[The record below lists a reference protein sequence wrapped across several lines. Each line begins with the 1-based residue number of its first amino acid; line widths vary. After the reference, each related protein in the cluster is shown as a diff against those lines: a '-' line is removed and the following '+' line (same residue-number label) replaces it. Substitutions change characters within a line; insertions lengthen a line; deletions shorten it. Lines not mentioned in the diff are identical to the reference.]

1 MGGDGIAY
9 DLVLVAHVL
18 SAVVAV
24 GAVLATGAYASVAG
38 RPGALGGQGA
48 VRRYFRPG
56 TNWLSRVLYAVPI
69 LGVVLVVLGHGT
81 GRLGELWLWL
91 STLLWVLAAALAQ
104 GVLWPAERTLQA
116 LLAAPVGGA
125 PAAAGGTEAGVAK
138 AEGAAAGDVGPVSR
152 RAAIAAASIDLCLL
166 AAIVVMIGRP
176 GAG

>member
-69 LGVVLVVLGHGT
+69 LGMVLVVLGHGT
-81 GRLGELWLWL
+81 GSLGELWLWL

-116 LLAAPVGGA
+116 LLEASEGA
-125 PAAAGGTEAGVAK
+125 PGEGPKGGDGGEATGGQGAGDRGSTSRQASLAAAGV
-138 AEGAAAGDVGPVSR
+138 
-152 RAAIAAASIDLCLL
+152 DLCLL
-166 AAIVVMIGRP
+166 ASFVLMVGRP
-176 GAG
+176 GSG